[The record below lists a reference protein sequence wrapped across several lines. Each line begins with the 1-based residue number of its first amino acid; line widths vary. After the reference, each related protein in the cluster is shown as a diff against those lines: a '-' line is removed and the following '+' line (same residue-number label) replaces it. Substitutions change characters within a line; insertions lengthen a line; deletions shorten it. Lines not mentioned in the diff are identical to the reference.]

1 MQNHIC
7 PPIIVSY
14 TAIEFWNVT
23 RVSWNA
29 NLSISPIYLNPP
41 RFLRSVHYF
50 PKCASQNSS
59 PKRWYF
65 VKCWKLYSMFLFW
78 RVTLHITIFV
88 SKRLDIK
95 GTFWSNVF
103 QTPLPTEFSARNK
116 IFHQESARKSPYRVA
131 RGLALSGLFPTP
143 QPSFLPTPRI
153 LFCSPVSLKS
163 CFSVLGQ
170 GSSYCFFL
178 LSFCDLFQ
186 KWLPA
191 ESLALQ

>member
-1 MQNHIC
+1 M
-7 PPIIVSY
+7 
-14 TAIEFWNVT
+14 
-23 RVSWNA
+23 
-29 NLSISPIYLNPP
+29 
-41 RFLRSVHYF
+41 HYF

-116 IFHQESARKSPYRVA
+116 IFHQESARKAPHRVA
-131 RGLALSGLFPTP
+131 RGLALSGLSNASAIISSHSPYP
-143 QPSFLPTPRI
+143 I
-153 LFCSPVSLKS
+153 LFSSITEVLFLSPWTGLKLLLLPSILLRLISKVASCRKPCASVALQACLFRYIHHIYSWVSLP
-163 CFSVLGQ
+163 C
-170 GSSYCFFL
+170 
-178 LSFCDLFQ
+178 
-186 KWLPA
+186 
-191 ESLALQ
+191 